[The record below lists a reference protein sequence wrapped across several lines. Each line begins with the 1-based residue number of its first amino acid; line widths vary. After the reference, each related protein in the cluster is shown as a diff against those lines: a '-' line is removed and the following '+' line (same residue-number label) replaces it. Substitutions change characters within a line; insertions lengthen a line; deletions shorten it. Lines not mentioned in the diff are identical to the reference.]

1 MRYIAEVSH
10 LRADS
15 GALSCCVTAKQI
27 MKWCADGALH
37 AKAAF
42 RQGTLK
48 NLEVKVM
55 ESQKYK
61 VPGCVWFSA
70 LNHNPEF
77 TGDSARE

>member
-1 MRYIAEVSH
+1 MVY
-10 LRADS
+10 
-15 GALSCCVTAKQI
+15 
-27 MKWCADGALH
+27 ADGAPR

-48 NLEVKVM
+48 NLEVRVV

-70 LNHNPEF
+70 LNRNPEF
-77 TGDSARE
+77 TGESARE